1 MFSAAKKMAKCSRG
15 EVGPA
20 CEPGASLSSIDLS
33 NLTPKANQLRKKL
46 TSNRLTSN
54 EQTTKELSS
63 DRLTLSGLTS
73 NELTLNGLTLN
84 NQLLMSYDD
93 EL

>member
-1 MFSAAKKMAKCSRG
+1 MTIALNAKSQQINMFSAAKTMAKCSRG

-54 EQTTKELSS
+54 EQTTEELNS
-63 DRLTLSGLTS
+63 DRLASDFKWAK
-73 NELTLNGLTLN
+73 LN
-84 NQLLMSYDD
+84 
-93 EL
+93 